1 MPNAKDIQLTV
12 DNINFFVVGERG
24 TGKSFFA
31 ATFPTPAFLFDF
43 DKQATVYRG
52 LDVDYE
58 QYDFSSLGWVKFEKD
73 LAKVLLEKKYKT
85 IIIDSMTSFQSLAM
99 ERALAINPSRNE
111 AGGAKFEVHY
121 SLIRTLVEGNMR
133 KILSYIGYKV
143 IIAHLE
149 ADKDKEGSIIGYHPL
164 LPGALKTILPSFFG
178 EILYSS
184 RRYLDNKQSYVL
196 QTVNLGFYNARSNL
210 SGRQKLLPDF
220 VPNDFNSIMDIL
232 NKRLEEETKKN
243 SITTLPVENKLVSL
257 IGG

>member
-52 LDVDYE
+52 LDVEYE
-58 QYDFSSLGWVKFEKD
+58 QFDFSNLGWIKFEKD
-73 LAKVLLEKKYKT
+73 LTRVLTEKKHKT
-85 IIIDSMTSFQSLAM
+85 IIIDSMTSFQSVAM

-121 SLIRTLVEGNMR
+121 SLIRTLVENQMR
-133 KILSYIGYKV
+133 RILSYVGYKV

-149 ADKDKEGSIIGYHPL
+149 ADKDREGSIIGYHPL

-178 EILYSS
+178 EILYSQ
-184 RRYLDNKQSYVL
+184 RRYLDNKQQYVL
-196 QTVNLGFYNARSNL
+196 QTVNSGLYNARSNL

-220 VPNDFNSIMDIL
+220 VPNDFNTIMEL
-232 NKRLEEETKKN
+232 LLKKQEENAKKEMVKIA
-243 SITTLPVENKLVSL
+243 ST
-257 IGG
+257 